1 METLRYGIVG
11 SGFVAQFHLRALE
24 SVRGVEVAG
33 ITSRTPP
40 HALAESVRA
49 RGLGEARVFESVHE
63 MAANVDVVAVF
74 NANSSRVAVMEEIA
88 SAVEAHTPRL
98 RGLICEKPLARNLAE
113 ARRVMELARQIGAP
127 TAYFE
132 NQIHMKMLQQARAQL
147 AESAAAMGPLT
158 LVRAAEEHGGPHSAW
173 FWDPTL
179 QGGGVLSD
187 MGCHS
192 IAVGRYLLTPV
203 GRPLSHL
210 EPQSVSAHV
219 SLLKW
224 GQPRWRD
231 ELLDRHGVDYA
242 QMPAEDFATGL
253 VTYRN
258 PDNGQHTLAQF
269 TVSWMYDKQGL
280 RLLVDGIGPG
290 YALEANSL
298 RSPLEV
304 FIGDAA
310 ASSVADAELALEK
323 STASQGLLAIQP
335 NEPDLY
341 GYTDENVDA
350 LAAFREGRNALLD
363 FDDGLEVVRL
373 TMAAYLSAEQGRAVD
388 LTDPGTLAGLDDYV
402 PLIQQG
408 RGREV
413 FPEPAQ
419 S

>member
-33 ITSRTPP
+33 LTSRTPP
-40 HALAESVRA
+40 HALADSVRA

-63 MAANVDVVAVF
+63 MVGNVDVVAIF
-74 NANSSRVAVMEEIA
+74 NANSGRVSVMEEIA
-88 SAVEAHTPRL
+88 LAVGDGAGL
-98 RGLICEKPLARNLAE
+98 RGLICEKPLARNLPE
-113 ARRVMELARQIGAP
+113 ARRVVALAREIGAP

-147 AESAAAMGPLT
+147 AESADAMGPLT
-158 LVRAAEEHGGPHSAW
+158 LVRAAEEHGGPHSGW

-192 IAVGRYLLTPV
+192 IAVGRYLLTPA
-203 GRPLSHL
+203 GQPLAYL
-210 EPQSVSAHV
+210 EPQRVSAHV

-224 GQPRWRD
+224 GQPRWRS
-231 ELLDRHGVDYA
+231 ELFDRHGVDYSRI
-242 QMPAEDFATGL
+242 PAEDFATGL

-323 STASQGLLAIQP
+323 ATASQGLLAIQP

-350 LAAFREGRNALLD
+350 LAAFREGRSALLD

-373 TMAAYLSAEQGRAVD
+373 TMAAYLSAEQGRTID
-388 LTDPGTLAGLDDYV
+388 LTDRETLATLDQYI

-413 FPEPAQ
+413 FPEPPQ

>member
-40 HALAESVRA
+40 HDLAASARA
-49 RGLGEARVFESVHE
+49 RGLGDARVFESVHE

-74 NANSSRVAVMEEIA
+74 NANSCRVAVMEEIA
-88 SAVEAHTPRL
+88 SAVAAGARL

-113 ARRVMELARQIGAP
+113 ARRVMQLVKEIGAP

-158 LVRAAEEHGGPHSAW
+158 LVRAAEEHGGPHSGW

-192 IAVGRYLLTPV
+192 IAVGRYLLTPS
-203 GRPLSHL
+203 GRPLSFL

-224 GQPRWRD
+224 GQPRWRE
-231 ELLDRHGVDYA
+231 ELRARHGVDYA
-242 QMPAEDFATGL
+242 TTPAEDFATGL

-258 PDNGQHTLAQF
+258 PDNGQHALAQF

-323 STASQGLLAIQP
+323 ATASQAFWRSSRTNPTSTAIP
-335 NEPDLY
+335 TRTSMPSPRSAR
-341 GYTDENVDA
+341 GAT
-350 LAAFREGRNALLD
+350 RSSTS
-363 FDDGLEVVRL
+363 
-373 TMAAYLSAEQGRAVD
+373 TMGWRSCD
-388 LTDPGTLAGLDDYV
+388 
-402 PLIQQG
+402 
-408 RGREV
+408 
-413 FPEPAQ
+413 
-419 S
+419 

>member
-11 SGFVAQFHLRALE
+11 AGFVTQFHLRALE

-33 ITSRTPP
+33 LTSRTPP
-40 HALAESVRA
+40 HELAASVRSRGLGDARVFDSVRA
-49 RGLGEARVFESVHE
+49 MVPE
-63 MAANVDVVAVF
+63 VDVVAIF
-74 NANSSRVAVMEEIA
+74 NANVARVEVMEDIA
-88 SAVEAHTPRL
+88 AAVRAGARL
-98 RGLICEKPLARNLAE
+98 RGLVCEKPLARNLAE
-113 ARRVMELARQIGAP
+113 ARRVLELAREIGVP

-147 AESAAAMGPLT
+147 AGSAASMGPLT
-158 LVRAAEEHGGPHSAW
+158 LVRAAEEHGGPHSGW

-192 IAVGRYLLTPV
+192 IAVGRYLLTPA
-203 GRPLSHL
+203 GRPTCFL
-210 EPQSVSAHV
+210 EPRTVSAHV
-219 SLLKW
+219 GLLKW
-224 GQPRWRD
+224 GGARWRA
-231 ELLDRHGVDYA
+231 ELLERHGVDYA
-242 QMPAEDFATGL
+242 RTPAEDFATGL
-253 VTYRN
+253 VTYRD
-258 PDNGQHTLAQF
+258 PERGQETLAQF

-280 RLLVDGIGPG
+280 RLSVDGIGPG

-323 STASQGLLAIQP
+323 ATASRGLLAIQP

-350 LAAFREGRNALLD
+350 LAAFREGRSALLD

-373 TMAAYLSAEQGRAVD
+373 TMAAYLSAEQRRVID
-388 LTDPGTLAGLDDYV
+388 LADPSTRDALEAYV

-408 RGREV
+408 RGAEV
-413 FPEPAQ
+413 LRLP
-419 S
+419 

>member
-33 ITSRTPP
+33 LTSRTAP
-40 HALAESVRA
+40 HELAASVRG
-49 RGLGEARVFESVHE
+49 RGLGEARVFESVRAMVSE
-63 MAANVDVVAVF
+63 VDVVAIF
-74 NANSSRVAVMEEIA
+74 NANLCRIEVMEEIA
-88 SAVEAHTPRL
+88 AAVRGGATL
-98 RGLICEKPLARNLAE
+98 RGLICEKPLARNLGE
-113 ARRVMELARQIGAP
+113 ARRVLELAGDIGAP

-132 NQIHMKMLQQARAQL
+132 NQIHMKMLQQARTQL
-147 AESAAAMGPLT
+147 EESAAAMGPLT
-158 LVRAAEEHGGPHSAW
+158 LVRAAEEHGGPHSGW
-173 FWDPTL
+173 FWDPAL

-192 IAVGRYLLTPV
+192 IAVGRYLLTPA
-203 GRPLSHL
+203 GRPTRFL
-210 EPQSVSAHV
+210 EPQSVSAHT

-224 GQPRWRD
+224 GQPRWRA
-231 ELLDRHGVDYA
+231 ELLERHGVDYTRT
-242 QMPAEDFATGL
+242 PAEDFATGL
-253 VTYRN
+253 VSYRN
-258 PDNGQHTLAQF
+258 PDSGQETLAQF

-310 ASSVADAELALEK
+310 AASVADAELALEK
-323 STASQGLLAIQP
+323 STASRGLLAIQP

-350 LAAFREGRNALLD
+350 LAAFRDGRPALLD
-363 FDDGLEVVRL
+363 FEDGLEVVRL
-373 TMAAYLSAEQGRAVD
+373 TMAAYMSAEERRVID
-388 LTDPGTLAGLDDYV
+388 LTDRATLDALETYV

-408 RGREV
+408 RGAEV
-413 FPEPAQ
+413 LPL